1 MSSETRQEFGR
12 RVRAL
17 RETRGFSLR
26 QFALTIGINKSFLV
40 DVEHGRKSP
49 TLDTIERI
57 SNGLGV
63 PISHL
68 MIGVG
73 PIKEPRHVPSPE
85 PMRPGEPDAGPSRP
99 HGAAVPRPE

>member
-1 MSSETRQEFGR
+1 MSSETRQEFGA

-17 RETRGFSLR
+17 REAGGISLR
-26 QFALTIGINKSFLV
+26 QFALTIGVNKSYLV
-40 DVEHGRKSP
+40 DVEHGRRSP

-73 PIKEPRHVPSPE
+73 PVKEPRHVAP
-85 PMRPGEPDAGPSRP
+85 
-99 HGAAVPRPE
+99 PRSTRGGGLA